1 MENDNKNKCSLKK
14 HAEIDAII
22 YCQEC
27 DKNMCN
33 KCQNLHS
40 ELFDSHH
47 IYKLNQNLKEIFT
60 GFCKEKNHN
69 KELNYFCKNHNVLCC
84 AVCLCKI
91 EDKGNGNHKNCEV
104 FLINDIQEE
113 KRKKLKENIK
123 LLEELSIDLN
133 KTINQLKNFMEN
145 INENKEKLKIKVQEV
160 FTKIRNEINKRE
172 DELLLEIDKH
182 FQKLFMDDNFLKQ
195 SEKLPKKINDSLE
208 KGKIIEKEWNIN
220 NLPSLINDCLNIEN
234 NIRDINILDENIKK
248 IKENQ
253 NITMDFCLEDE
264 EIKNILNIIKS
275 FGDIYDNGNFEFKFK
290 EGSNYTLN
298 NNGLIATKTSGGDN
312 WNCTILGNKK
322 IPKNKISKWKIRINN
337 FQIKT
342 NGWNILIGIG
352 PDNVKNES
360 NFYNYC
366 WSFIC
371 GNSQLSLKNGN
382 NSKYLDYKKLNKGDI
397 IEVIADRKKGTLS
410 FGVNGNNY
418 GLTNVKIPENEEL
431 YPVVLI
437 NDQNQT
443 VEIV

>member
-1 MENDNKNKCSLKK
+1 M
-14 HAEIDAII
+14 
-22 YCQEC
+22 
-27 DKNMCN
+27 
-33 KCQNLHS
+33 
-40 ELFDSHH
+40 
-47 IYKLNQNLKEIFT
+47 
-60 GFCKEKNHN
+60 
-69 KELNYFCKNHNVLCC
+69 
-84 AVCLCKI
+84 
-91 EDKGNGNHKNCEV
+91 
-104 FLINDIQEE
+104 
-113 KRKKLKENIK
+113 
-123 LLEELSIDLN
+123 
-133 KTINQLKNFMEN
+133 
-145 INENKEKLKIKVQEV
+145 
-160 FTKIRNEINKRE
+160 
-172 DELLLEIDKH
+172 
-182 FQKLFMDDNFLKQ
+182 
-195 SEKLPKKINDSLE
+195 
-208 KGKIIEKEWNIN
+208 
-220 NLPSLINDCLNIEN
+220 PSLINDCLNIEN

-410 FGVNGNNY
+410 FGVNGKNY

>member
-14 HAEIDAII
+14 HSEIDAII

-40 ELFDSHH
+40 ELFDTHH
-47 IYKLNQNLKEIFT
+47 IYNLNKNMKEIFT

-410 FGVNGNNY
+410 FGVNGKNY

-431 YPVVLI
+431 YPVILI

>member
-1 MENDNKNKCSLKK
+1 MKK

-410 FGVNGNNY
+410 FGVNGKNY

-431 YPVVLI
+431 YPVILI

>member
-1 MENDNKNKCSLKK
+1 MENQINQIKCSSEEHKEL
-14 HAEIDAII
+14 DAISFCPECRI
-22 YCQEC
+22 Y
-27 DKNMCN
+27 MCN
-33 KCQNLHS
+33 KCQNLHTP
-40 ELFDSHH
+40 LFKNHHSHN
-47 IYKLNQNLKEIFT
+47 LNKGEEIFT

-410 FGVNGNNY
+410 FGVNGKNY

>member
-1 MENDNKNKCSLKK
+1 LKK

-172 DELLLEIDKH
+172 DELLVEIDKH

-410 FGVNGNNY
+410 FGVNGKNY

>member
-1 MENDNKNKCSLKK
+1 
-14 HAEIDAII
+14 
-22 YCQEC
+22 
-27 DKNMCN
+27 MCN

-69 KELNYFCKNHNVLCC
+69 KELNYFCKNHNALCC

-410 FGVNGNNY
+410 FGVNGKNY

>member
-1 MENDNKNKCSLKK
+1 
-14 HAEIDAII
+14 
-22 YCQEC
+22 
-27 DKNMCN
+27 
-33 KCQNLHS
+33 
-40 ELFDSHH
+40 
-47 IYKLNQNLKEIFT
+47 
-60 GFCKEKNHN
+60 
-69 KELNYFCKNHNVLCC
+69 
-84 AVCLCKI
+84 
-91 EDKGNGNHKNCEV
+91 
-104 FLINDIQEE
+104 
-113 KRKKLKENIK
+113 
-123 LLEELSIDLN
+123 
-133 KTINQLKNFMEN
+133 MEN

-410 FGVNGNNY
+410 FGVNGKNY

-443 VEIV
+443 V

>member
-1 MENDNKNKCSLKK
+1 MENKCSLKK
-14 HAEIDAII
+14 HEQIDAII

-27 DKNMCN
+27 NKNMCN

-47 IYKLNQNLKEIFT
+47 VYNLNKNLKEIFT
-60 GFCKEKNHN
+60 GLCKEKNHN

-91 EDKGNGNHKNCEV
+91 EDKGNGLHKNCEAC
-104 FLINDIQEE
+104 LINDIQEE

-123 LLEELSIDLN
+123 LLEKLSIDLN
-133 KTINQLKNFMEN
+133 KTINELKHFMEY
-145 INENKEKLKIKVQEV
+145 INENKEKLKINIQEV
-160 FTKIRNEINKRE
+160 FTKIRNELNKRE
-172 DELLLEIDKH
+172 DELLSEIDNH
-182 FQKLFMDDNFLKQ
+182 FNKLFLDDNFMKQ
-195 SEKLPKKINDSLE
+195 TEKLPKKIKDSLE
-208 KGKIIEKEWNIN
+208 KGKTIEKEWNIN

-253 NITMDFCLEDE
+253 HINMDFGLNDE
-264 EIKNILNIIKS
+264 EIKNILSVIKS
-275 FGDIYDNGNFEFKFK
+275 FGDIFDGEDFKFKFK

-298 NNGLIATKTSGGDN
+298 NNGLIATKTNGGDG
-312 WNCTILGNKK
+312 WNCTILGNRK

-337 FQIKT
+337 FQLKQ

-352 PDNVKNES
+352 PNNVKNELC
-360 NFYNYC
+360 FYNYC
-366 WSFIC
+366 WTFIC
-371 GNSQLSLKNGN
+371 GNSQLSLKSGN
-382 NSKYLDYKKLNKGDI
+382 HSKYTGEYKKLNKGDI
-397 IEVIADRKKGTLS
+397 IEVIVDRKEGNLS
-410 FGVNGNNY
+410 FGVNGKNY

>member
-91 EDKGNGNHKNCEV
+91 EDKANGNHKNCEV

-290 EGSNYTLN
+290 
-298 NNGLIATKTSGGDN
+298 
-312 WNCTILGNKK
+312 
-322 IPKNKISKWKIRINN
+322 
-337 FQIKT
+337 
-342 NGWNILIGIG
+342 
-352 PDNVKNES
+352 
-360 NFYNYC
+360 
-366 WSFIC
+366 
-371 GNSQLSLKNGN
+371 
-382 NSKYLDYKKLNKGDI
+382 
-397 IEVIADRKKGTLS
+397 
-410 FGVNGNNY
+410 
-418 GLTNVKIPENEEL
+418 
-431 YPVVLI
+431 
-437 NDQNQT
+437 
-443 VEIV
+443 

>member
-1 MENDNKNKCSLKK
+1 
-14 HAEIDAII
+14 
-22 YCQEC
+22 
-27 DKNMCN
+27 MCN
-33 KCQNLHS
+33 KCKNLHS

-410 FGVNGNNY
+410 FGVNGKNY